1 VRPTVFLS
9 RPHDPT
15 RQRIWTNRITL
26 FTRTDRSRPFLQ
38 VKFAG
43 ALTRAYKD
51 FVLFPH
57 TLPWPGLDR
66 SVAIAGGAA
75 AERDREWGGGE
86 ARADASSRASLDG
99 ATRSAFATPRAS
111 ENENENETAAA
122 ADDGGGDG
130 DGDGG
135 EDDEFG
141 GVPITDSDD
150 DDVDVEETD
159 PRAAAAAA
167 RNAARRRRGIDGGS
181 AAAVR
186 SIHWSPYDRVRV
198 VNADP

>member
-1 VRPTVFLS
+1 M
-9 RPHDPT
+9 
-15 RQRIWTNRITL
+15 
-26 FTRTDRSRPFLQ
+26 
-38 VKFAG
+38 KFAG

-111 ENENENETAAA
+111 ENENENETL
-122 ADDGGGDG
+122 
-130 DGDGG
+130 
-135 EDDEFG
+135 
-141 GVPITDSDD
+141 SL
-150 DDVDVEETD
+150 
-159 PRAAAAAA
+159 
-167 RNAARRRRGIDGGS
+167 
-181 AAAVR
+181 
-186 SIHWSPYDRVRV
+186 IHI
-198 VNADP
+198 